1 MLPIS
6 VKPDAV
12 KVTLLP
18 AQAAP
23 DGVVTKVGIVGQ
35 MLQPPG
41 PDSAKLA
48 VDVQPVAITV
58 TVTL

>member
-1 MLPIS
+1 MS
-6 VKPDAV
+6 VKPEAV
-12 KVTLLP
+12 NVTLLP

-23 DGVVTKVGIVGQ
+23 AGDVTKVGMVGQ

-41 PDSAKLA
+41 PARAKLA
-48 VDVQPVAITV
+48 VDEQPVAVTV

>member
-1 MLPIS
+1 MF

-12 KVTLLP
+12 NTTLLP

-23 DGVVTKVGIVGQ
+23 AGDVVKVGMVGQ

-41 PDSAKLA
+41 PARPKVADA
-48 VDVQPVAITV
+48 VQPLAAV
-58 TVTL
+58 TVTP